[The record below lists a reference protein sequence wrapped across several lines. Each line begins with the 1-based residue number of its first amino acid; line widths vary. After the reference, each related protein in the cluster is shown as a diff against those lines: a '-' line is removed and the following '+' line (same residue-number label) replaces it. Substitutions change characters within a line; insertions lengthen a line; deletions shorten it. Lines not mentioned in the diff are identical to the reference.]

1 MRRAVFSSIPCQP
14 KWLILTLL
22 RKTHPFSPAILIFAP
37 SARGT
42 TVKRTQSWTSSMN
55 ISVCIPNVYLQGME
69 TCKELPWHACAVLPG
84 MSAGLLLRDISPACS
99 LQQKSA
105 VIKAL
110 VQSMHVCT
118 RSCAAASGLCLMNEA
133 WLKCTGTRPI
143 QIACSE
149 DASLSSSLLCLMLYK
164 GLLVEIEWRLPLNF
178 DLFSFHVQHC
188 CLRMLVRFPSSFPST

>member
-1 MRRAVFSSIPCQP
+1 MRRAVLPSIPCQP

-22 RKTHPFSPAILIFAP
+22 RKTHPFSPAILISAP

-42 TVKRTQSWTSSMN
+42 SSIN
-55 ISVCIPNVYLQGME
+55 ISVCIPNVYLHGME

-118 RSCAAASGLCLMNEA
+118 RSCAAASGLCLMNEV
-133 WLKCTGTRPI
+133 WLKCTGTQPI

-178 DLFSFHVQHC
+178 DLFSFRVQHC
-188 CLRMLVRFPSSFPST
+188 CLRMLVWSLLHFPPLNSQCCN

>member
-1 MRRAVFSSIPCQP
+1 MNLSI
-14 KWLILTLL
+14 
-22 RKTHPFSPAILIFAP
+22 
-37 SARGT
+37 
-42 TVKRTQSWTSSMN
+42 
-55 ISVCIPNVYLQGME
+55 CIPNGCVWGME
-69 TCKELPWHACAVLPG
+69 TSKELPWHDCAVLAG

-110 VQSMHVCT
+110 AQSMHVHT
-118 RSCAAASGLCLMNEA
+118 QSSAATSGLCLMNEV
-133 WLKCTGTRPI
+133 WLKCTGTQPV

-149 DASLSSSLLCLMLYK
+149 DASLSFSLLCLMLYK

-188 CLRMLVRFPSSFPST
+188 HLRMPVWFPPSFPST